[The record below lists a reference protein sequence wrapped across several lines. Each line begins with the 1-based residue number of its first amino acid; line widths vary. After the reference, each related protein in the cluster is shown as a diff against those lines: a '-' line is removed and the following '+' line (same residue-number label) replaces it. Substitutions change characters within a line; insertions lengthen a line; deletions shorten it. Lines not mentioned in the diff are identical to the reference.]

1 MAARVL
7 GTAMARQ
14 VKEQAMTM
22 LATTLGQT
30 AGTLPGSPDAPVYA
44 VVGFDGSASSLRA
57 LDAAARLLHD
67 RPGGMEIVYVAHAS
81 AIAAAADIGGEA
93 SAEVR
98 QSFDDATRE
107 LSAEVRAHLQAS
119 HLRGAAQ
126 RWHFQRRDGAI
137 ADELIAVADELR
149 RLRGPEAAVAIVVGR
164 SEHGYH
170 HVLGSVP
177 QALERHDHFPVVV
190 IP

>member
-1 MAARVL
+1 
-7 GTAMARQ
+7 
-14 VKEQAMTM
+14 MTT

-30 AGTLPGSPDAPVYA
+30 AGTFSGPPDVPVYA

-67 RPGGMEIVYVAHAS
+67 RPGGMEIVYVAHIS
-81 AIAAAADIGGEA
+81 AVAAADVGGEA
-93 SAEVR
+93 AAGVR

-107 LSAEVRAHLQAS
+107 LSAEVRTRLQAS

-137 ADELIAVADELR
+137 ADELIAVADDVRRQRARNVGGHRRRPLGARVSPRPGFGPAGPGAARPFPGARHPVKNGTALR
-149 RLRGPEAAVAIVVGR
+149 RCRWV
-164 SEHGYH
+164 
-170 HVLGSVP
+170 
-177 QALERHDHFPVVV
+177 
-190 IP
+190 

>member
-1 MAARVL
+1 
-7 GTAMARQ
+7 
-14 VKEQAMTM
+14 MTM

-30 AGTLPGSPDAPVYA
+30 AGTLSASPDMRVYA

-57 LDAAARLLHD
+57 VDAAARLLND
-67 RPGGMEIVYVAHAS
+67 RPGGMEIVYVAHVS
-81 AIAAAADIGGEA
+81 AIAGAADIGGEA

-98 QSFDDATRE
+98 QTFDDATRE
-107 LSAEVRAHLQAS
+107 LSAEVRTHLQAA
-119 HLRGAAQ
+119 HLRAAAQ

-137 ADELIAVADELR
+137 ADELIAVADER
-149 RLRGPEAAVAIVVGR
+149 RRQRGAEAAVVIIVGR

-177 QALERHDHFPVVV
+177 QALERHDDFPVIV